1 MRDLAAAGAWVLSG
15 AEFEVG
21 LRPKVEALFGDLPI
35 IDGTGGVRFRTL
47 ETHVDEG
54 HDGGKE
60 GGIDRHT
67 WLGEEPAKIM
77 AEHIRD
83 ACIAIDGERASLYR
97 SNCAALIADIEAE
110 FSRLREELAPIRGR
124 SVFVYHPAFGYF
136 LDEFGIRQEAVEM
149 GGKEPTPRELIGLV
163 ERARREETA
172 AIFVQAQFPVNT
184 ARTVAAAVGATV
196 FPLDPLAPDWLA
208 NVRAIGDA
216 LKTVLPKGGT
226 P

>member
-1 MRDLAAAGAWVLSG
+1 M
-15 AEFEVG
+15 
-21 LRPKVEALFGDLPI
+21 
-35 IDGTGGVRFRTL
+35 
-47 ETHVDEG
+47 
-54 HDGGKE
+54 
-60 GGIDRHT
+60 
-67 WLGEEPAKIM
+67 
-77 AEHIRD
+77 
-83 ACIAIDGERASLYR
+83 
-97 SNCAALIADIEAE
+97 
-110 FSRLREELAPIRGR
+110 
-124 SVFVYHPAFGYF
+124 FVYHPAFGYF

-163 ERARREETA
+163 ERVRREETA

-196 FPLDPLAPDWLA
+196 FPLDPLVPDWLA